1 MDSSNPETT
10 GLSQSSAL
18 GTIQSKREDYAQAR
32 ALYKPRTIRVLFVAE
47 SPPSSGGFFY
57 FSKTIGKDHL
67 FRETMKALSLWP
79 LRHPL
84 RKGLDKTGLL
94 EEFRSR
100 GFFLIDTCDI
110 PVDRLSP
117 KARRISIAR
126 EAPSLARRAKKL
138 DPDSIVIVK
147 QTVYGPVRH
156 ALETA
161 GLGDRVLN
169 TEPLP
174 FPSHGNQRRYRLRL
188 RRLIRNM
195 NQVSRSAD

>member
-1 MDSSNPETT
+1 
-10 GLSQSSAL
+10 
-18 GTIQSKREDYAQAR
+18 
-32 ALYKPRTIRVLFVAE
+32 VLFVAE

-79 LRHPL
+79 LGHPL

-100 GFFLIDTCDI
+100 GFFLIDTCDR

-126 EAPSLARRAKKL
+126 EAPGLARRAKEL
-138 DPDSIVIVK
+138 DPGSIVIVK

>member
-1 MDSSNPETT
+1 
-10 GLSQSSAL
+10 
-18 GTIQSKREDYAQAR
+18 
-32 ALYKPRTIRVLFVAE
+32 
-47 SPPSSGGFFY
+47 
-57 FSKTIGKDHL
+57 
-67 FRETMKALSLWP
+67 
-79 LRHPL
+79 
-84 RKGLDKTGLL
+84 KGLDKTGVF
-94 EEFRSR
+94 EQFPSR
-100 GFFLIDTCDI
+100 GLFRIGTCYR
-110 PVDRLSP
+110 PFDRLSP

-126 EAPSLARRAKKL
+126 EAPGLARRAKEL
-138 DPDSIVIVK
+138 DPGSIVIVK

-195 NQVSRSAD
+195 NQVSRSADYMLDQFDVITFDCYGTLIDWETGMRRAFRKAMTETRAEPGLAARSFKLYEMEERRI